1 MDEETT
7 RLVNLAEVLAEQ
19 YPDAPEL
26 PSDALYWWDED
37 DVRAY
42 FCSSGEEKKFHDQKA
57 FERWFPGL
65 SRSGTKIDGKPKM
78 RILCFPNA
86 GNTEDMY
93 THEGTG
99 VRRAQSPLLELA
111 KSNECEVLAVQYAG
125 RANRKSE
132 GYAFDIRAD
141 IVQAL
146 LPVVAG
152 KLDEV
157 PYCIVA
163 HSVGTWVAFE
173 FLQLLRS
180 RGVRM
185 PEQCFFSAFPFPDI
199 PHRSRPWEI
208 NVMLNDE
215 GFREECRRWGINE
228 LVFSMWDVYRPMLR
242 ADFHLFDKYDYAH
255 VDKAPFD
262 WPLTVFYGTGDEMI
276 SQEMCCGW
284 ETHTTG
290 SFELLSIDGGHLF
303 PLEKQSKL
311 NWLQLIADR
320 LEKVIGQLEGR

>member
-1 MDEETT
+1 MDEETS

-42 FCSSGEEKKFHDQKA
+42 FCSSGEAKKSHDPKA
-57 FERWFPGL
+57 FARWFPGL
-65 SRSGTKIDGKPKM
+65 SRSGTKVDGKPKM

-215 GFREECRRWGINE
+215 GFRQECRRWGINE
-228 LVFSMWDVYRPMLR
+228 LVFSMWDVYMPILR

-262 WPLTVFYGTGDEMI
+262 WPLTVFYGTDDEMI

-320 LEKVIGQLEGR
+320 LEKVIRRLKG

>member
-1 MDEETT
+1 MDEETS

-42 FCSSGEEKKFHDQKA
+42 FCSSGAEKKSHDPKA
-57 FERWFPGL
+57 FQRWFPGL
-65 SRSGTKIDGKPKM
+65 TRSGTKVDGKPKM

-125 RANRKSE
+125 RANRKNE

-141 IVQAL
+141 IVQEL

-157 PYCIVA
+157 PYHRGA
-163 HSVGTWVAFE
+163 QRRHVGRVRVPAALAITRRPNARAV
-173 FLQLLRS
+173 LLLCVS
-180 RGVRM
+180 
-185 PEQCFFSAFPFPDI
+185 FSGYPAPLSSLGNQ
-199 PHRSRPWEI
+199 R
-208 NVMLNDE
+208 
-215 GFREECRRWGINE
+215 
-228 LVFSMWDVYRPMLR
+228 DVER
-242 ADFHLFDKYDYAH
+242 
-255 VDKAPFD
+255 
-262 WPLTVFYGTGDEMI
+262 
-276 SQEMCCGW
+276 
-284 ETHTTG
+284 
-290 SFELLSIDGGHLF
+290 
-303 PLEKQSKL
+303 
-311 NWLQLIADR
+311 
-320 LEKVIGQLEGR
+320 

>member
-1 MDEETT
+1 MDEETS

-26 PSDALYWWDED
+26 PNDALYWWDED

-42 FCSSGEEKKFHDQKA
+42 FCSHGEEKKSNDPKA

-65 SRSGTKIDGKPKM
+65 SRSGTRVDGKPKM

-125 RANRKSE
+125 RANRKNE

-141 IVQAL
+141 IVRAL

-173 FLQLLRS
+173 FLNCCDRAAFECPNSASSLRFLFRIS
-180 RGVRM
+180 RT
-185 PEQCFFSAFPFPDI
+185 A
-199 PHRSRPWEI
+199 
-208 NVMLNDE
+208 
-215 GFREECRRWGINE
+215 
-228 LVFSMWDVYRPMLR
+228 LVLGKSTL
-242 ADFHLFDKYDYAH
+242 
-255 VDKAPFD
+255 
-262 WPLTVFYGTGDEMI
+262 
-276 SQEMCCGW
+276 C
-284 ETHTTG
+284 
-290 SFELLSIDGGHLF
+290 
-303 PLEKQSKL
+303 
-311 NWLQLIADR
+311 
-320 LEKVIGQLEGR
+320 